1 MKACFL
7 GVLGGVVV
15 AGAALASSTGRAFVQ
30 IVPHGSAA
38 EAGGYRLDLGEY
50 DDPKAPRAWQGP
62 MRITS
67 AANTSCTVSGD
78 VAIVE
83 RPLSLVQ
90 GHLLYVT
97 TYSGSEAQVHVVD
110 ARTCAVKW
118 TSPGFVGSPGMTAGA
133 LVLPGH
139 RALKV
144 GADGLPAGP
153 S

>member
-1 MKACFL
+1 M
-7 GVLGGVVV
+7 V
-15 AGAALASSTGRAFVQ
+15 AGAALASATGPVFVQ

-38 EAGGYRLDLGEY
+38 EAGGYHLDLGEP

-62 MRITS
+62 IRITS
-67 AANTSCTVSGD
+67 AANTSCTVSED

-97 TYSGSEAQVHVVD
+97 TYSGSETQVHVVD

-118 TSPGFVGSPGMTAGA
+118 TSPRFVGSPGITAGTLA
-133 LVLPGH
+133 LPGH
-139 RALKV
+139 HAFKI
-144 GADGLPAGP
+144 GADGLPARP